1 MKAVIVN
8 EGGSLSLEDID
19 IPKITSPDQI
29 LVKIAYCGLCGSD
42 IPRIFHHGAHFYPI
56 TLGHEFSGTVI
67 ETGNDVTEF
76 DVGDLISCVPLLP
89 CFKCDECQQHYYSLC
104 KNYTF
109 VGSRIAGGFAEYIVL
124 NKKNAFKLPKG
135 VSPLEGAFFEPMT
148 VGMHALLLAGGCQ
161 NKHVVIVG
169 GGTIGLLAM
178 LCAKAM
184 GASSIAVLDINDERL
199 NLAKQLGADV
209 IYNSKNLS
217 SDEIYQALSSN
228 RFDQIVLETA
238 GSPITVRLAIEI
250 AGPRSKVCLVGTLH
264 NDFTLPEKTFGLI
277 LRKEL
282 QILGSWM
289 NYSAPWPGEEWLLV
303 SQFFVE
309 GKINLNELIA
319 VIGDFN
325 TFIHKVRDLNGQS
338 MNGKILLNCS

>member
-89 CFKCDECQQHYYSLC
+89 CFKCDECQKHYYSLC

-250 AGPRSKVCLVGTLH
+250 AGPRSKVGLVGTLH
-264 NDFTLPEKTFGLI
+264 NDFILPEKTFGLI

-309 GKINLNELIA
+309 GKINLNDLIA

-325 TFIHKVRDLNGQS
+325 TFIHEVRDLNGQS

>member
-89 CFKCDECQQHYYSLC
+89 CFKCDECQKHYYSLC

-250 AGPRSKVCLVGTLH
+250 AGPRSKVGLVGTLH
-264 NDFTLPEKTFGLI
+264 NDLTLSEKTFGLI

-289 NYSAPWPGEEWLLV
+289 NYSAPWPGEEWILV

>member
-89 CFKCDECQQHYYSLC
+89 CFKCDECQKHYYSLC

-250 AGPRSKVCLVGTLH
+250 AGPRSKVGLVGTLH
-264 NDFTLPEKTFGLI
+264 NDLTLSEKTFGLI

-309 GKINLNELIA
+309 GKINLNDLIA

-325 TFIHKVRDLNGQS
+325 TFIHEVRDLNGQS

>member
-89 CFKCDECQQHYYSLC
+89 CFKCDECQKHYYSLC

-124 NKKNAFKLPKG
+124 HKKNAFKLPKG

-309 GKINLNELIA
+309 GKINLNDLIA

>member
-89 CFKCDECQQHYYSLC
+89 CFKCDECQKHYYSLC

-217 SDEIYQALSSN
+217 FDEIYQALSSN

-250 AGPRSKVCLVGTLH
+250 AGPRSKVGLVGTLH
-264 NDFTLPEKTFGLI
+264 NDLTLSEKTFGLI

-309 GKINLNELIA
+309 GKINLNDLIA

-325 TFIHKVRDLNGQS
+325 TFIHEVRDLNGQS

>member
-89 CFKCDECQQHYYSLC
+89 CFKCDECQKHYYSLC

-184 GASSIAVLDINDERL
+184 GAGSIAVLDINDERL

-250 AGPRSKVCLVGTLH
+250 AGPRSKVGLVGTLH
-264 NDFTLPEKTFGLI
+264 NDLTLSEKTFGLI

>member
-1 MKAVIVN
+1 MKAVVVN
-8 EGGSLSLEDID
+8 EGGSLSVQDID
-19 IPKITSPDQI
+19 MPKITYPDQI
-29 LVKIAYCGLCGSD
+29 LVKVAYSGLCGSD
-42 IPRIFHHGAHFYPI
+42 IPRIFHHGSHFYPI

-67 ETGNDVTEF
+67 EIGDGVTEF

-89 CFKCDECQQHYYSLC
+89 CFKCDECQKHYYSLC

-109 VGSRIAGGFAEYIVL
+109 VGSRITGGFAEYIVL

-135 VSPLEGAFFEPMT
+135 VNLLDGAFFEPMT
-148 VGMHALLLAGGCQ
+148 VGMHALLLADGCQ

-184 GASSIAVLDINDERL
+184 GASFIAVLDINDERL
-199 NLAKQLGADV
+199 NLAKRLGADA
-209 IYNSKNLS
+209 IYNSKNVS
-217 SDEIYQALSSN
+217 ADEIYQALSPQ
-228 RFDQIVLETA
+228 RFEQIVLETA
-238 GSPITVRLAIEI
+238 GSSITVRLAIDI
-250 AGPRSKVCLVGTLH
+250 AGPRSKVVLVGTVH
-264 NDFTLPEKTFGLI
+264 DDFTLPEKTFGLI

-289 NYSAPWPGEEWLLV
+289 NYSAPWPGKEWLLV

-319 VIGDFN
+319 VIADFN
-325 TFIHKVRDLNGQS
+325 TFIQEVINLNGQP
-338 MNGKILLNCS
+338 MKGKILLNCS

>member
-89 CFKCDECQQHYYSLC
+89 CFKCDECQKHYYSLC

-250 AGPRSKVCLVGTLH
+250 AGPRSKVGLVGTLH
-264 NDFTLPEKTFGLI
+264 NDLTLPEKTFGLI

-309 GKINLNELIA
+309 GKINLNDLIA

-325 TFIHKVRDLNGQS
+325 TFIDEVRDLNGQS

>member
-89 CFKCDECQQHYYSLC
+89 CFKCDECQKHYYSLC

-184 GASSIAVLDINDERL
+184 GAGSIAVLDINDERL

>member
-89 CFKCDECQQHYYSLC
+89 CFKCDECQKHYYSLC

-325 TFIHKVRDLNGQS
+325 TFIDEVRDLNGQS

>member
-8 EGGSLSLEDID
+8 EGGSLSIEDID

-29 LVKIAYCGLCGSD
+29 LVKVAYCGLCGSD

-67 ETGNDVTEF
+67 EIGDDVTEF
-76 DVGDLISCVPLLP
+76 DIGDLISCVPLLP
-89 CFKCDECQQHYYSLC
+89 CFKCDECQKHYYSLC

-109 VGSRIAGGFAEYIVL
+109 VGSRITGGFAEYIVL
-124 NKKNAFKLPKG
+124 NKKNAFKLPKQ
-135 VSPLEGAFFEPMT
+135 VSALEGAFFEPMT

-184 GASSIAVLDINDERL
+184 GASSITVLDINDERL
-199 NLAKQLGADV
+199 NLAKRLGADAT
-209 IYNSKNLS
+209 YNSKNLS
-217 SDEIYQALSSN
+217 SDEIYQALSYN

-250 AGPRSKVCLVGTLH
+250 AGPRSKVGLVGTLH
-264 NDFTLPEKTFGLI
+264 NDFTLLEKTFGLI

-289 NYSAPWPGEEWLLV
+289 NYSAPWPGEEWILV

-325 TFIHKVRDLNGQS
+325 TFIHKVSDLNGHS
-338 MNGKILLNCS
+338 MNGKILLNCG

>member
-89 CFKCDECQQHYYSLC
+89 CFKCDECQKHYYSLC

-250 AGPRSKVCLVGTLH
+250 AGPRSKVGLVGTLH
-264 NDFTLPEKTFGLI
+264 NDLTLSEKTFGLI

-309 GKINLNELIA
+309 GKINLNDLIA

>member
-89 CFKCDECQQHYYSLC
+89 CFKCDECQKHYYSLC

-309 GKINLNELIA
+309 GKINLNDLIA

-325 TFIHKVRDLNGQS
+325 TFIYKVRDLNGQS

>member
-89 CFKCDECQQHYYSLC
+89 CFKCDECQKHYYSLC

-250 AGPRSKVCLVGTLH
+250 AGPRSKVGLVGTLH

-309 GKINLNELIA
+309 GKINLNDLIA